1 MKVQEALWPTVVSF
15 FQPVF
20 LRTLLG
26 LQGPVLPSNVPA
38 SAPGSQPTP
47 CLQSY
52 GRRKAGLGRSA
63 PGSQTTPSTV
73 LAMGGE
79 RPRSFWPCQPNHTV
93 YSPCYGWR
101 KALVVLALS
110 AKPHR
115 LQSLLRATKG
125 LGRSAPVSQPRPST
139 V

>member
-47 CLQSY
+47 CLQSC